1 MRLAVLLTSLLILAG
16 CSQTTSDPTEVF
28 RAAFPTTQAAV
39 DGVAV
44 LHGYRV
50 ERRRFFV
57 VKESMWRLHLGGPRA
72 IEFVRSQW
80 PDLEAATMRSYVQGS
95 QTPWFA
101 PGRDVKYVTLTSK
114 TQPAVMVMLNPQS
127 QEVFVAYDGL

>member
-1 MRLAVLLTSLLILAG
+1 MRLALLLACFVLLTG
-16 CSQTTSDPTEVF
+16 CSKSSSDAAEVF
-28 RAAFPTTQAAV
+28 RSAFPTHTAEE
-39 DGVAV
+39 GVEV

-57 VKESMWRLHLGGPRA
+57 IKEEMWRLHLGGERA
-72 IEFVRSQW
+72 IDLVRARW

-114 TQPAVMVMLNPQS
+114 AEPAVMVMLNPQS
-127 QEVFVAYDGL
+127 EEVFIAYDGL